1 MKWIET
7 PFKPIDFKVFIVV
20 ERKYVSDE
28 REQSN
33 LKAWRYWL
41 AKYKGLL

>member
-1 MKWIET
+1 M
-7 PFKPIDFKVFIVV
+7 DFKVFIVV
-20 ERKYVSDE
+20 ERKYVNDE
-28 REQSN
+28 HEQSN